1 MKRSLL
7 DITQT
12 ISRKPGN
19 AILTPYNLSDSTY
32 WIFEAKGW
40 RFKSILREIELRE
53 TQDRVYVRIN
63 TQSISATDYI
73 IENGPTGMLFKFKK
87 GINTNTGKPY
97 FEYNLD
103 SADYIEIKGDIEEY
117 A

>member
-73 IENGPTGMLFKFKK
+73 IENGPTGMLFKFIKS
-87 GINTNTGKPY
+87 N
-97 FEYNLD
+97 FDYNLD

>member
-1 MKRSLL
+1 MKRNIL

-19 AILTPYNLSDSTY
+19 AILTPYNLTDSTH

-40 RFKSILREIELRE
+40 RFKSILREIEFRT
-53 TQDRVYVRIN
+53 TQDRLNIHIN
-63 TQSISATDYI
+63 TQNISARDYI
-73 IENGPTGMLFKFKK
+73 VEDGPTGMLIKFIKS
-87 GINTNTGKPY
+87 N
-97 FEYNLD
+97 FEYILD
-103 SADYIEIKGDIEEY
+103 SQDFIEIKGDIENY

>member
-1 MKRSLL
+1 MKRSIL

-19 AILTPYNLSDSTY
+19 AILTPYNLTDSTY

-40 RFKSILREIELRE
+40 RFKSILREIEFRT
-53 TQDRVYVRIN
+53 TQDRLNIHIN
-63 TQSISATDYI
+63 TANISPRDYI
-73 IENGPTGMLFKFKK
+73 VEDGPTGMLIKFIKS
-87 GINTNTGKPY
+87 N
-97 FEYNLD
+97 FEYQLD
-103 SADYIEIKGDIEEY
+103 SQDFIEIKGDIENY

>member
-40 RFKSILREIELRE
+40 RFKSILREIELRT

-63 TQSISATDYI
+63 TQSITSNDYLV
-73 IENGPTGMLFKFKK
+73 EEGSTGLLFKFIKS
-87 GINTNTGKPY
+87 N

-103 SADYIEIKGDIEEY
+103 SADYIEIKGDIEQY

>member
-1 MKRSLL
+1 MKRNLL

-63 TQSISATDYI
+63 TQSIAATDYI
-73 IENGPTGMLFKFKK
+73 IENGPTGLLFKFIKS
-87 GINTNTGKPY
+87 N

-103 SADYIEIKGDIEEY
+103 TIDYIEIKGDIEQY

>member
-1 MKRSLL
+1 MKRNIL

-19 AILTPYNLSDSTY
+19 AILTPYNLTDSTH

-40 RFKSILREIELRE
+40 RFKSILREIEFRT
-53 TQDRVYVRIN
+53 TQDRLNIHIN
-63 TQSISATDYI
+63 TQNISARDYI
-73 IENGPTGMLFKFKK
+73 VEDGPTGMLIKFIKS
-87 GINTNTGKPY
+87 N
-97 FEYNLD
+97 FEYILD
-103 SADYIEIKGDIEEY
+103 SQDFIEIKGDIEKY

>member
-1 MKRSLL
+1 MKRSIL

-19 AILTPYNLSDSTY
+19 AILTPYNLTDSTY

-40 RFKSILREIELRE
+40 RFKSILREIEFRT
-53 TQDRVYVRIN
+53 TQDRLNIHIN
-63 TQSISATDYI
+63 TANISPRDYI
-73 IENGPTGMLFKFKK
+73 VEDGPTGMLIKFIKS
-87 GINTNTGKPY
+87 N
-97 FEYNLD
+97 FEYILD
-103 SADYIEIKGDIEEY
+103 SQDFIEIKGDIENY

>member
-1 MKRSLL
+1 MKRNIL

-19 AILTPYNLSDSTY
+19 AILTPYNLTDSTY

-40 RFKSILREIELRE
+40 RFKSILREIEFRT
-53 TQDRVYVRIN
+53 TQDRLNIHIN
-63 TQSISATDYI
+63 TVNISPRDYI
-73 IENGPTGMLFKFKK
+73 VEDGPTGMLIKFIKS
-87 GINTNTGKPY
+87 N
-97 FEYNLD
+97 FEYILD
-103 SADYIEIKGDIEEY
+103 SQDFIEIKGDIENY

>member
-1 MKRSLL
+1 MKRSIL

-19 AILTPYNLSDSTY
+19 AILTPYNLTDSTY

-40 RFKSILREIELRE
+40 RFKSILREIEFRT
-53 TQDRVYVRIN
+53 TQDRLNIHIN
-63 TQSISATDYI
+63 TQNISPRDYI
-73 IENGPTGMLFKFKK
+73 VEGGPTGLLVKFIKS
-87 GINTNTGKPY
+87 N
-97 FEYNLD
+97 FEYQLD
-103 SADYIEIKGDIEEY
+103 TEDFIEIKGDIEKY

>member
-12 ISRKPGN
+12 ISRNPESTV
-19 AILTPYNLSDSTY
+19 LTPYNLNDSTY

-40 RFKSILREIELRE
+40 RFKSILREVELRT
-53 TQDRVYVRIN
+53 TQDRINLRIN
-63 TQSISATDYI
+63 TQNITPRDYL
-73 IENGPTGMLFKFKK
+73 IEDGPTGLLFKFTKS
-87 GINTNTGKPY
+87 N
-97 FEYNLD
+97 FEYILD
-103 SADYIEIKGDIEEY
+103 SEDYIEIKGDIERY

>member
-1 MKRSLL
+1 MKRNIL

-19 AILTPYNLSDSTY
+19 AILTPYNLKDSTY

-40 RFKSILREIELRE
+40 RFKSILREIEFRE
-53 TQDRVYVRIN
+53 TQNRLNIHIN
-63 TQSISATDYI
+63 TQNISPKDYI
-73 IENGPTGMLFKFKK
+73 AEDGPTGLLIKFIK
-87 GINTNTGKPY
+87 NN
-97 FEYNLD
+97 FEMYIIDGNSLD
-103 SADYIEIKGDIEEY
+103 GGDFIEIKGDIEKY

>member
-1 MKRSLL
+1 MKRSIL

-19 AILTPYNLSDSTY
+19 TILTPYNLTDSTY

-40 RFKSILREIELRE
+40 RFKAILREIEFRT
-53 TQDRVYVRIN
+53 TQDRLKICIN
-63 TQSISATDYI
+63 TANISARDYI
-73 IENGPTGMLFKFKK
+73 VEDGPIGLLIKFIK
-87 GINTNTGKPY
+87 NN
-97 FEYNLD
+97 FEYQLD
-103 SADYIEIKGDIEEY
+103 ELDFIEIKGDIEQY

>member
-40 RFKSILREIELRE
+40 RFKSILREVELRN

-63 TQSISATDYI
+63 TQNITPTDYLV
-73 IENGPTGMLFKFKK
+73 EEGSTGLLFKFIKS
-87 GINTNTGKPY
+87 N

-103 SADYIEIKGDIEEY
+103 SDEYIEIKGDIEQY

>member
-1 MKRSLL
+1 MKRNIL

-19 AILTPYNLSDSTY
+19 AILTPYNLTDSTY

-40 RFKSILREIELRE
+40 RFKSILREIEFRT
-53 TQDRVYVRIN
+53 TQDRLNIHIN
-63 TQSISATDYI
+63 TVNISPRDYI
-73 IENGPTGMLFKFKK
+73 VEDGPTGMLVKFIKS
-87 GINTNTGKPY
+87 N
-97 FEYNLD
+97 FEYQLD
-103 SADYIEIKGDIEEY
+103 SVDFIEIKGDIENY

>member
-19 AILTPYNLSDSTY
+19 AILTPYNLTDSTY

-40 RFKSILREIELRE
+40 RFKSILREIEYRT
-53 TQDRVYVRIN
+53 TQDRLNIHIN
-63 TQSISATDYI
+63 TQNISARDYI
-73 IENGPTGMLFKFKK
+73 VEDGPTGMLIKFIKS
-87 GINTNTGKPY
+87 N
-97 FEYNLD
+97 FEYILD
-103 SADYIEIKGDIEEY
+103 SQDFIEIKGDIENY

>member
-1 MKRSLL
+1 MKRNLL

-19 AILTPYNLSDSTY
+19 AILTPYNLLDSTY

-73 IENGPTGMLFKFKK
+73 IENGPTGMLFKFIKS
-87 GINTNTGKPY
+87 N
-97 FEYNLD
+97 FDYNLD